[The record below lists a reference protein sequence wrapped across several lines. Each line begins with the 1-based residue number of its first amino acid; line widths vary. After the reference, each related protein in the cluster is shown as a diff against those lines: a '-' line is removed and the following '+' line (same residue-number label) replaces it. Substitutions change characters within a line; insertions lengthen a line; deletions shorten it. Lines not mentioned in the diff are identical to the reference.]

1 MVCLIRDP
9 FKIIELCTAET
20 TIPLLFNLMIV
31 QLYSNRN
38 PRVRIESI
46 AAHDE
51 FERYVSL
58 ESI

>member
-1 MVCLIRDP
+1 MVCLIRVP
-9 FKIIELCTAET
+9 FKSIELCTVVT

-38 PRVRIESI
+38 PGVCIESS

-58 ESI
+58 EHI